1 MSENLNLY
9 IIDTSSLIQIKDHYD
24 RRILPGIWK
33 DLEQLIIDQ
42 RLIAPEEVKNE
53 ILYGDDSL
61 VPWVQN
67 HVRMF
72 YPNSDLIGLTQSVV
86 LKEFP
91 RMAKEDS
98 EKPNADPF
106 VVALTLMISQGPQQ
120 SLISFNPIVVSDEKS
135 DLIKNSKLPSS
146 QIKKIPDV
154 CNHFDLKCINHL
166 EMFKLEGFRF
176 H

>member
-1 MSENLNLY
+1 MSENPNLY

-42 RLIAPEEVKNE
+42 RLIAPEELKKE
-53 ILYGDDSL
+53 ILEGDDSL
-61 VPWVQN
+61 VPWV
-67 HVRMF
+67 HKHARMF
-72 YPNSDLIGLTQSVV
+72 YPNGDLIESTQNIV
-86 LKEFP
+86 LKRFP
-91 RMAKEDS
+91 KMAKEDS

-106 VVALTLMISQGPQQ
+106 VVALALTISEDPQQ
-120 SLISFNPIVVSDEKS
+120 ALISYNPIVVSDEKS
-135 DLIKNSKLPSS
+135 DLLKNPKLPPS
-146 QIKKIPDV
+146 QVKKIPDV
-154 CNHFDLKCINHL
+154 CGYFRLECINHL

>member
-1 MSENLNLY
+1 MSENPNLY

-53 ILYGDDSL
+53 ILDGDDSL
-61 VPWVQN
+61 VKWV
-67 HVRMF
+67 HDHARMF
-72 YPNSDLIGLTQSVV
+72 YPNGDLIESTQNIV
-86 LKEFP
+86 LKTFP
-91 RMAKEDS
+91 KMAKEDS

-106 VVALTLMISQGPQQ
+106 IVALALTISEGPQQ
-120 SLISFNPIVVSDEKS
+120 ALISYNPIVVSDEKS
-135 DLIKNSKLPSS
+135 DLIKNPSLPFS
-146 QIKKIPDV
+146 QVKKIPDV
-154 CNHFDLKCINHL
+154 CEHFKLKYINHL
-166 EMFKLEGFRF
+166 EMFKIEGFRF

>member
-24 RRILPGIWK
+24 RRILPGIWR
-33 DLEQLIIDQ
+33 DLEHLIIDQ

-53 ILYGDDSL
+53 ILFGDDSL
-61 VPWVQN
+61 VPWVQK
-67 HVRMF
+67 HDRMF
-72 YPNSDLIGLTQSVV
+72 YPNGDLIGLTQNVV
-86 LKEFP
+86 LNKFP
-91 RMAKEDS
+91 QMAKEDS

-106 VVALTLMISQGPQQ
+106 AVALALMISQGPQQ

-135 DLIKNSKLPSS
+135 DLIKNPKLPFS

-154 CNHFDLKCINHL
+154 CDFFKLKCINHL
-166 EMFKLEGFRF
+166 EMFKTEGFRF